1 MKKNGR
7 ISLIIFTVLWMFTQ
21 TIPVLAEGGTRILM
35 KQLGEL
41 TEDKMME
48 VVCAVENGDGI
59 TNGKLRIMYDAQWMK
74 LTDTGADE
82 ALDGALCEV
91 NDCLTGNKP
100 EGEIVVAFA
109 SSSSIREEGS
119 LVKLNFNLPKGIPD
133 EGALEVTVVAEK
145 IGGDAG
151 TVQVN
156 TENLIIRSEK
166 GNPDDPDDDNKDDD
180 NKKDPD
186 DDKKD
191 DQNQGDHD
199 GQSGNGSGNGDKK
212 NQGGSKNQG
221 STSKKSTSRPKGNI
235 KTGDDTR
242 IIPFVLT
249 GSAAAGVAVWMV
261 RRKKKEDA
269 EK

>member
-1 MKKNGR
+1 M
-7 ISLIIFTVLWMFTQ
+7 
-21 TIPVLAEGGTRILM
+21 
-35 KQLGEL
+35 
-41 TEDKMME
+41 
-48 VVCAVENGDGI
+48 
-59 TNGKLRIMYDAQWMK
+59 
-74 LTDTGADE
+74 
-82 ALDGALCEV
+82 
-91 NDCLTGNKP
+91 
-100 EGEIVVAFA
+100 
-109 SSSSIREEGS
+109 
-119 LVKLNFNLPKGIPD
+119 
-133 EGALEVTVVAEK
+133 VAEK

-166 GNPDDPDDDNKDDD
+166 GNPDDPDGDNKDDD

-235 KTGDDTR
+235 KTGDETR

-249 GSAAAGVAVWMV
+249 GGAAAGVSVWMV
-261 RRKKKEDA
+261 RRKKKEEA

>member
-7 ISLIIFTVLWMFTQ
+7 IILIIFTVLWMFTQ
-21 TIPVLAEGGTRILM
+21 TIPVLAEGGPRILM

-48 VVCAVENGDGI
+48 VVCVVENGDGI

-119 LVKLNFNLPKGIPD
+119 LVKLNFNLPR
-133 EGALEVTVVAEK
+133 EFL
-145 IGGDAG
+145 
-151 TVQVN
+151 
-156 TENLIIRSEK
+156 
-166 GNPDDPDDDNKDDD
+166 
-180 NKKDPD
+180 
-186 DDKKD
+186 
-191 DQNQGDHD
+191 
-199 GQSGNGSGNGDKK
+199 
-212 NQGGSKNQG
+212 
-221 STSKKSTSRPKGNI
+221 
-235 KTGDDTR
+235 TR
-242 IIPFVLT
+242 
-249 GSAAAGVAVWMV
+249 GRW
-261 RRKKKEDA
+261 R
-269 EK
+269 